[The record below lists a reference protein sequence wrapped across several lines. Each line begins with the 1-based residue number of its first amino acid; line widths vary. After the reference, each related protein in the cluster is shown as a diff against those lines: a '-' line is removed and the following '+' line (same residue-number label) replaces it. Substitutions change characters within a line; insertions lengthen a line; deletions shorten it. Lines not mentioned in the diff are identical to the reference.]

1 MPAKRRLPRMK
12 KRYLRKSAVDTWKL
26 ASYVPKP
33 ALPPEPEPPKP
44 RELGLERRIWN
55 ALRRL

>member
-1 MPAKRRLPRMK
+1 MKK

-33 ALPPEPEPPKP
+33 AIPPEPEPPKP
-44 RELGLERRIWN
+44 RELGLEKRIWN